1 MLVLSRKEKE
11 SIIIGDNIE
20 IIIQSIDKDNV
31 KIAIIAPKEIKV
43 FRKELI
49 EQVTS
54 ENQQAVVSID
64 RSKLISLLSPKKD
77 TNNE

>member
-77 TNNE
+77 INNE

>member
-31 KIAIIAPKEIKV
+31 RIAIIAPKDIKV

-77 TNNE
+77 VNDE

>member
-20 IIIQSIDKDNV
+20 IVIQSIDKDNV

-77 TNNE
+77 INNE

>member
-20 IIIQSIDKDNV
+20 IVIQSIDKDNI

-77 TNNE
+77 INNE

>member
-20 IIIQSIDKDNV
+20 IVIQSIDKDNV

-64 RSKLISLLSPKKD
+64 RSKLISMLNPKKD
-77 TNNE
+77 VNDE

>member
-64 RSKLISLLSPKKD
+64 RSKLISMLSPKKD
-77 TNNE
+77 FSDE

>member
-64 RSKLISLLSPKKD
+64 RSKLISMLSPKKD
-77 TNNE
+77 VSDE